1 MTEEFTPRDE
11 ALQEGSLQE
20 RRESLLETT
29 RELLAANDLES
40 LRLILNGQH
49 PADLAELF
57 PRLNEEEQQQALQL
71 LAEPLAA
78 EMLADVDT
86 PTMLSITEDLDN
98 EALSDLVEEMAPDD
112 AADVLGDLPAAQSE
126 KVLELMEAE
135 EAEEVRELLA
145 HPDDT
150 GGGIMTSR
158 LVAVRE
164 DMTVAEAIAYLRA
177 WAEEE
182 EEEEVLYLYV
192 VDEDDHLIGTVPLK
206 RLLLA
211 SQDALI
217 QTVTNRDLIA
227 VRADMDREEIVQIF
241 ADYDLLALPVVDE
254 EGRLVGRVTVDDIVD
269 IIQEE
274 ATEDIYE
281 MAAISAEELEERSA
295 MGVVR
300 RRLPWLLVCLAGT
313 LVSGGVI
320 DLFSEVL
327 TSAGVLVLFVPAI
340 MAMGGNSGIQTST
353 VTVRSLATG
362 QLQLGNIWWT
372 VWREL
377 RVALSMGL
385 FLGLLVF
392 VVARVW
398 TGGMLV
404 GGCVGLAMF
413 SAILV
418 SAALGALIPLLFRR
432 LGIDPAVASG
442 PLITTLNDVFSLVI
456 YFSIAVFL
464 LSRWG

>member
-1 MTEEFTPRDE
+1 MTEERTPHDE

-29 RELLAANDLES
+29 RELLAANDLDS

-86 PTMLSITEDLDN
+86 STMLSITEDLDN

-150 GGGIMTSR
+150 GGGIMTPR

-164 DMTVAEAIAYLRA
+164 DMTVAEAITYLHA
-177 WAEEE
+177 WAEEEE

-192 VDEDDHLIGTVPLK
+192 VDEGDHLIGTVPLK

-227 VRADMDREEIVQIF
+227 VRADMDQEEIVQIF

-281 MAAISAEELEERSA
+281 MAAIISDEMEARS
-295 MGVVR
+295 VVKIVR

-313 LVSGGVI
+313 LISGGVI
-320 DLFSEVL
+320 DAFSESLGRALNKAFELRQRGDYREYFVL
-327 TSAGVLVLFVPAI
+327 TKDQVEP
-340 MAMGGNSGIQTST
+340 
-353 VTVRSLATG
+353 
-362 QLQLGNIWWT
+362 
-372 VWREL
+372 
-377 RVALSMGL
+377 
-385 FLGLLVF
+385 LLDEAAQF
-392 VVARVW
+392 VVSIR
-398 TGGMLV
+398 TFLDES
-404 GGCVGLAMF
+404 VGLK
-413 SAILV
+413 
-418 SAALGALIPLLFRR
+418 
-432 LGIDPAVASG
+432 
-442 PLITTLNDVFSLVI
+442 
-456 YFSIAVFL
+456 
-464 LSRWG
+464 